1 MIKIEHFEELAST
14 QEYVKSKWSE
24 GQNLIV
30 TADRQTSGRGTKGR
44 SFSSNEGGVYVS
56 KLTFYDNFP
65 TKDAFKIMAGSAV
78 AVCETLRAYG
88 IQACIKW
95 PNDIFVNNRKI
106 SGMLIEN
113 VFSGRYITSSAV
125 GIGINVYNELPE
137 ELAEIATT
145 MRLETGKVFSVDEVR
160 RRLIEELSKPADMQ
174 KYQRYLGYMGEEV
187 TLILGDERVPA
198 TLLSVDEEGGLWVKI
213 GQETRRLTAAEVSI
227 RL

>member
-95 PNDIFVNNRKI
+95 PNDIFVNDRKI

-137 ELAEIATT
+137 ELTEIATS

>member
-1 MIKIEHFEELAST
+1 MIKIEHFEELTST

-88 IQACIKW
+88 IWACIKW
-95 PNDIFVNNRKI
+95 PNDIFVNDRKI

-125 GIGINVYNELPE
+125 GIGINVCNPLPDELRD
-137 ELAEIATT
+137 IATT
-145 MRLETGKVFSVDEVR
+145 MQLETGKVFSVDEVR

-187 TLILGDERVPA
+187 TLILGDECVPA
-198 TLLSVDEEGGLWVKI
+198 TLLSVDEEGGLWVKF

>member
-1 MIKIEHFEELAST
+1 MIKIEHFEELTST

-95 PNDIFVNNRKI
+95 PNDIFVNDRKI

>member
-1 MIKIEHFEELAST
+1 MIKIEHFEELTST

-24 GQNLIV
+24 EQNLIV

-95 PNDIFVNNRKI
+95 PNDIFVNDRKI

-125 GIGINVYNELPE
+125 GIGINVCNLLPDELRD
-137 ELAEIATT
+137 IATT

-187 TLILGDERVPA
+187 TLILGDECVPA

>member
-95 PNDIFVNNRKI
+95 PNDIFVNDRKI

-187 TLILGDERVPA
+187 ILILGDERVPA

>member
-65 TKDAFKIMAGSAV
+65 TKDAFKIMVGSAV

-95 PNDIFVNNRKI
+95 PNDIFVNDRKI

-137 ELAEIATT
+137 ELAEIATS

>member
-88 IQACIKW
+88 IWACIKW
-95 PNDIFVNNRKI
+95 PNDIFVNDRKI

-125 GIGINVYNELPE
+125 GIGINFCNPLPDEL
-137 ELAEIATT
+137 LDIATT

-160 RRLIEELSKPADMQ
+160 RRLIEGLSKPADMQ